1 MPVQRRRGLRVLT
14 LLIACAGIGAVVA
27 TFSSSAPAR
36 ERAVRHPPAARRI
49 RSARL
54 RPGTGELRR
63 GTVVD
68 RTRIG
73 ERIFSDRRHGFAL
86 GWVSSTL
93 VPVST
98 IDGGRVWR
106 IDGPGL
112 YREAADAPAAV
123 SNIGLAVPR
132 LFYAYGP
139 SVIDVT
145 PNGGR
150 LWWQTFFDGIV
161 VAVVPGSH
169 VDLVA
174 YVQPLEGRANPR
186 VTYQYVTRDGGRH
199 WRYSTALGGG

>member
-1 MPVQRRRGLRVLT
+1 LSVLT
-14 LLIACAGIGAVVA
+14 LLMACAGISVAVA

-63 GTVVD
+63 GTVVN
-68 RTRIG
+68 RTRVG
-73 ERIFSDRRHGFAL
+73 ERIFSDRRRGFAL
-86 GWVSSTL
+86 GWVGSTL
-93 VPVST
+93 LPVSSV
-98 IDGGRVWR
+98 DGGRVWR
-106 IDGPGL
+106 IDGPEL

-123 SNIGLAVPR
+123 SNIGLVVPR
-132 LFYAYGP
+132 LFYAYGR

-150 LWWQTFFDGIV
+150 VWWQAFFDGFV

-174 YVQPLEGRANPR
+174 YVQPLQSRANPR
-186 VTYQYVTRDGGRH
+186 VTYLYVTRDGGRH
-199 WRYSTALGGG
+199 WRYSTALAGG